1 MHTFIV
7 KELQD
12 MKLQVI
18 GFTAKQDN
26 QQTVNLQAFQGFDL
40 QVVAG
45 ENRQEAFL
53 RLLRESSAE
62 EVLVVDLDRVA
73 PSAVP
78 GFIQAYRKQK
88 RGNHLYYA
96 ASRKR
101 KLWFGFMDACL
112 WRGDRVL
119 TETPVL
125 VGEKSLFL
133 KAYAGEDLDSNLL
146 RALSYSLQKAYVKF
160 AALDVAPC
168 WKESEGT
175 GDPAVNYLLR
185 LPFRFLVS
193 GAFFKTL
200 FSSAHRAERDM
211 VYRLL
216 MLVFGVFVFLYMPY
230 ISKDFGISGDE
241 YVDHRHA
248 GYVIDF
254 FTKGDKAALNQP
266 KTALHLYGNSVQVVA
281 AVVARA
287 IGADDVYAVR
297 HFICALVGASGVV
310 FIGLLGLRFGG
321 GLCGL
326 LSMLMLFF
334 SPRFF
339 GHSMNNLKDIPF
351 AVGYLI
357 AIFYFVRLFDRF
369 PVIKLRHALGA
380 VAGIALALGTRSG
393 GLILFPYLF
402 MYAGLFYILWVG
414 FKNFYRFLRYRREV
428 ENILFL
434 LVLVLGAGYFL
445 SIITWPFALAKPL
458 TNVVL
463 SLKEFTN
470 YNIGLRTIFEGKQMM
485 SSMLPVHYA
494 PKYLMIASPLV
505 VVVGF
510 VGYLF
515 FLVFRKR
522 EFSLL
527 SFFLLFA
534 LVFPVFWVIYQKS
547 NLYGGIRHLL
557 FVMPFMVLL
566 AARFWTLVLAHGGK
580 LVKVGGAVA
589 FVALLFLP
597 ARHMAVNH
605 PSEYVYFNE
614 LVGGVKGAYGDYETD
629 YYYNSL
635 KKAADWFKQN
645 VDYKDK
651 SITIVTNHS
660 SNLAHYFRKDTNVHI
675 IYGRYYEKYGADWD
689 YMIFDNVYIN
699 SFQLK
704 NGLFPVKEGFLYSV
718 DVDGLPMSVV
728 GKRTSKDD
736 FRAVQLMKE
745 NRFQEAIVL
754 MKNYLAAHPWNEE
767 IWMRLARAYY
777 LVDSVEQTYTCADK
791 ALALQPQLMDA
802 LNLKAFSAVD
812 LGRFAEAHRAVD
824 AMLAQN
830 DIASQS
836 YYMKAWVYY
845 HERQDQKALE
855 YLNRAL
861 RYNPRNVQ
869 ALALA
874 GDILYRNY
882 NYASA
887 IGPYEQVVRM
897 QKADENV
904 FLSLA
909 DCYSRTGKYAGI
921 KPIADLLRREG
932 KDKFRLD
939 KIEIR
944 ALLLQKQLA
953 EAGKRLET
961 YSPSDDDTEL
971 MVLRALYDWLSGRQA
986 AAMERLEQVLAK
998 DKTNGEALQLQQM
1011 MRQQGNMKR

>member
-1 MHTFIV
+1 MHVFIV

-18 GFTAKQDN
+18 GFTARQNGQQEIDLQSFQDW
-26 QQTVNLQAFQGFDL
+26 NLQ
-40 QVVAG
+40 VIRG
-45 ENRQEAFL
+45 ENRQNEFC

-62 EVLVVDLDRVA
+62 EVLVVDMDRV
-73 PSAVP
+73 SASAIP
-78 GFIQAYRKQK
+78 GFVRAYRKQK
-88 RGNHLYYA
+88 RENHLYYA
-96 ASRKR
+96 AFRKR

-119 TETPVL
+119 TDTPVL
-125 VGEKSLFL
+125 IGEKSLFQ
-133 KAYAGEDLDSNLL
+133 KAYAGEDLDTNLL

-160 AALDVAPC
+160 DILEVSPC
-168 WKESEGT
+168 WKESGATE
-175 GDPAVNYLLR
+175 DPAVNYLLR
-185 LPFRFLVS
+185 LPFRFLIS
-193 GAFFKTL
+193 GSFFKTL
-200 FSSAHRAERDM
+200 FSPAHRAERDM

-248 GYVIDF
+248 GYVIDY

-297 HFICALVGASGVV
+297 HFICALVGASGIV
-310 FIGLLGLRFGG
+310 FVGLLGLRFGG

-369 PVIKLRHALGA
+369 PMIKLRHALGA
-380 VAGIALALGTRSG
+380 VLGIALALGTRSG

-434 LVLVLGAGYFL
+434 LVLVLGVGYFL

-494 PKYLMIASPLV
+494 PKYLLIASPLV
-505 VVVGF
+505 VVIGF

-566 AARFWTLVLAHGGK
+566 AARFWTLVLAYGGK
-580 LVKVGGAVA
+580 FVKVGGTVV
-589 FVALLFLP
+589 FMVLLFLP
-597 ARHMAVNH
+597 ARHMVVNH

-660 SNLAHYFRKDTNVHI
+660 SNLAHYFRKDTNVHV

-718 DVDGLPMSVV
+718 NVDGLPMSVV

-754 MKNYLAAHPWNEE
+754 MKDYLAAHPWNEE

-812 LGRFAEAHRAVD
+812 MGRYADAHRAVD

-830 DIASQS
+830 DVSAQS

-845 HERQDQKALE
+845 NEHQDQKALTL
-855 YLNRAL
+855 LNQSL
-861 RYNPRNVQ
+861 RYNPLNAQ

-882 NYASA
+882 NYAAA
-887 IGPYEQVVRM
+887 IQPYEQVVRL
-897 QKADENV
+897 KKSGEDV
-904 FLSLA
+904 LLSLA
-909 DCYSRTGKYAGI
+909 DCYCRTQKYTAM
-921 KPIADLLRREG
+921 KPVVDLLRREG
-932 KDKFRLD
+932 KDKVRLN

-944 ALLLQKQLA
+944 ALLQQKQLA
-953 EAGKRLET
+953 EAEKRLADCDPEK
-961 YSPSDDDTEL
+961 DDSEL

-986 AAMERLEQVLAK
+986 SALERLEQVLKK
-998 DKTNGEALQLQQM
+998 DASNVEALQMRQM